1 MKDASK
7 KAILVVSFG
16 TSFAKTREKNIDAIE
31 AAVKNAYPGYH
42 HYRAWTSKMIM
53 AKLLKRDNIKIPNV
67 REAMEQMHADGI
79 TDVIIQP
86 THVING
92 IENDLMKEDA
102 LYYQDLFQSITFGN
116 PLLTTEEDNHRVV
129 HAVASQFAPL
139 LNSQTALVLMGH
151 GTTHFANSIYAALNF
166 KFQDEGYSNIFLGT
180 VEAYPTMDSLL
191 KAVKKTGVCNVL
203 LAPFMIVAGDHA
215 TNDMAGDEEES
226 WKVQFEQAGFSVQC
240 MLKGLGEY
248 PEIRQLFIDHIEDA
262 IASAS

>member
-1 MKDASK
+1 MQNESK

-16 TSFAKTREKNIDAIE
+16 TSFPETREKNIDAIE
-31 AAVKNAYPGYH
+31 AEIKKSFPEYS

-53 AKLLKRDNIKIPNV
+53 AKLLKRDNIKIRNV
-67 REAMEQMHADGI
+67 SEAMEQMYEDGV
-79 TDVIIQP
+79 TDVVIQP

-102 LYYQDLFQSITFGN
+102 LKYQDRFHSITFGN

-129 HAVASQFAPL
+129 HAVASQFASEL
-139 LNSQTALVLMGH
+139 DSQTALVLMGH

-191 KAVKKTGVCNVL
+191 KAVQKTNARKVL

-215 TNDMAGDEEES
+215 TNDMAGNDEES
-226 WKVQFEQAGFSVQC
+226 WKVQFEQAGFSVEC
-240 MLKGLGEY
+240 ILKGLGEY
-248 PEIRQLFIDHIEDA
+248 PEIRTLFNDHVRDA
-262 IASAS
+262 IASAQ